1 MIIWYYNMHESYEVF
16 QRLKMLILSVCVTFV
31 TILRNIEKKNKDLNL
46 SDFIHVRLFR
56 FTQY

>member
-1 MIIWYYNMHESYEVF
+1 MHESYEVF